1 MGQVFGYHDPMSQL
15 LDEIRRAI
23 EASGLTR
30 YQIAKETGI
39 AQSQLSRLVNGE
51 RGLSVEAIEQL
62 AHYLDLEI
70 VIRHKRRKEK

>member
-1 MGQVFGYHDPMSQL
+1 MSVL

-30 YQIAKETGI
+30 YQIAKDTGV

-70 VIRHKRRKEK
+70 VIRRKRRKEK

>member
-1 MGQVFGYHDPMSQL
+1 MSQL
-15 LDEIRRAI
+15 LDEIRKAI

-30 YQIAKETGI
+30 YQIAKDTGI